1 MSTESIASRRS
12 RRSAGGPPR
21 RVWIGPLILAV
32 AFVALLIG
40 LDQRLRG
47 PVATTSR
54 LEHLRSPQQAAMAER
69 AFLNAQLALAHA
81 DSLNIVLDA
90 RENRLWIVMKG
101 VKIHECRLPRVA
113 FDEAILGLARDG
125 SEALWL
131 ERPFT
136 LKARQ
141 GRLPDPWKPIVEGK
155 LDTVSVGGVV
165 AARELPMDGSLLFDR
180 DLVLHIST
188 PPTRADSLEM
198 KGVKGLLRR
207 FDRRRD
213 EAAAAWREMFDGPTT
228 LDIYMQI
235 SREDAASVLRALPVG
250 GGMALRI

>member
-1 MSTESIASRRS
+1 MSTEPAVSRRS
-12 RRSAGGPPR
+12 RRTSGGPASR
-21 RVWIGPLILAV
+21 AWVGPLILVV
-32 AFVALLIG
+32 AFVVLLIG
-40 LDQRLRG
+40 LDHRLRG
-47 PVATTSR
+47 PVATASR
-54 LEHLRSPQQAAMAER
+54 LEHLRSPQEAALAER

-136 LKARQ
+136 LKGRQ

-188 PPTRADSLEM
+188 PPTKADSLDLTGI
-198 KGVKGLLRR
+198 KGFFRKL
-207 FDRRRD
+207 DRRSD

-235 SREDAASVLRALPVG
+235 SREDAAAVLRALPVG